1 MKRNW
6 KWIMLAVLL
15 MLALAGCGGNGNGG
29 ASDGNGGS
37 SGGDGAASG
46 QTHEVTIDATNFEF
60 SIKEIRVKQ
69 GDTVKLTLNNAEGF
83 HALKVEGYNKEVQ
96 GGKTI
101 SFVADKKGEF
111 DYVCSVFCGTGHEEM
126 VGKLIVE

>member
-1 MKRNW
+1 M
-6 KWIMLAVLL
+6 
-15 MLALAGCGGNGNGG
+15 
-29 ASDGNGGS
+29 
-37 SGGDGAASG
+37 
-46 QTHEVTIDATNFEF
+46 TIDATNFEF